1 MMTRLSDIAAKLCET
16 FLWIAFACLIVTVGL
31 QVLTRNVLHIPMI
44 WTGDVAQ
51 LLFAWLIFI
60 GAALGLRRGVH
71 YTVEV
76 LPMDRP
82 FLRIATFWIGF
93 AATLGVVY
101 LMVWHGWTLAS
112 IRASGTVQSLGISRF
127 WMFAPFPISGILM
140 LLFMIEAALGG
151 EALRP
156 PERSKE

>member
-1 MMTRLSDIAAKLCET
+1 MMTRICDIAAKMCET
-16 FLWIAFACLIVTVGL
+16 FLWIGFTCLIVTVGL
-31 QVLTRNVLHIPMI
+31 QVLTRNVLHYPMI

-76 LPMDRP
+76 LPMDNP
-82 FLRIATFWIGF
+82 VLRIGTFWIGF
-93 AATLGVVY
+93 VASLGVVY
-101 LMVWHGWTLAS
+101 LMVWHGWTLAN

-127 WMFAPFPISGILM
+127 WMFAPFPVSGLLM
-140 LLFMIEAALGG
+140 LLFMLEAALTG
-151 EALRP
+151 EAMRTP
-156 PERSKE
+156 KRSAK